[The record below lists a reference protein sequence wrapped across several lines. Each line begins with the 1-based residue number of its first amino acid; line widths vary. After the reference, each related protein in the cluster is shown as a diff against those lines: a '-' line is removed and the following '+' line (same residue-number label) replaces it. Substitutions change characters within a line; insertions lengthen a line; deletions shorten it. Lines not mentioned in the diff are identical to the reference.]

1 MENNDEILSEFILEA
16 REILDL
22 LDADFIRLE
31 QFPGDKKLIGN
42 IFRALHTL
50 KGSSG
55 FFAFKRLEK
64 ISHAG
69 ESLLG
74 KIRDG
79 QIELDPEKIDRLLD
93 TVDVLRVIIE
103 GIEANQSEPAGED
116 QLLIEQLQ
124 VLAKNLATTPN
135 PEIKIE
141 PVIEVIFEVA
151 PAPSFFD
158 SEVIIDRAATLV
170 ADAPVS
176 EKLYDVTAPVKVN
189 LDTLDRL
196 MNLTSEMVLAR
207 NRLLPFA
214 NDSKDLNFSQTVRS
228 IDLLTLELQERMMK
242 MRMQPI
248 SYVWSKFSRLV
259 RDLSHEC
266 NKQVHLTQL
275 GSETELDRALL
286 DAIRDPLIHIL
297 RNSIDHSIEIPAERK
312 LKGKPEVGNIQLMAF
327 HQNGMVVIEISDD
340 GAGVDY
346 ERVRNRAIERK
357 LVSPQDAEGLSK
369 KGLIELIFLPGF
381 STKEHI
387 SSVSGRGVGMDV
399 VKNNITN
406 IGGSIE
412 VDSESNVGTTI
423 RLKIPLTLA
432 IMPALLIG
440 SKDETYAIPQNRILE
455 LVRLSY
461 GKNENLLEDFY
472 GTPVYRL
479 RENLVPVLYLNE
491 ELKLGKA
498 GMTHEASINMVVV
511 QSSGVQFGLI
521 VDGIFN
527 IQDVV
532 VKPLGPLL
540 NNLPKYAGATI
551 LGSGRVSLILDVD
564 GIAAESG
571 LVGRIQAKPIPPPEA
586 PIRIAEEEVSMLLFE
601 LPGISRIA
609 LLLQDIEH
617 ILMLSSTHFQENGNK
632 EVVFYQDQLMHVV
645 RLQEY
650 VSGSDTGRQA
660 DGAVSPV
667 LTCNI
672 NHKIYALVVKQVHDI
687 IQVPIKMHELSS
699 PQRGIKGCVI
709 YKDEV
714 INVLDLEEV
723 IAMHN
728 AHDSTTI
735 YPRVIDIQGVV
746 E

>member
-1 MENNDEILSEFILEA
+1 
-16 REILDL
+16 
-22 LDADFIRLE
+22 
-31 QFPGDKKLIGN
+31 
-42 IFRALHTL
+42 
-50 KGSSG
+50 
-55 FFAFKRLEK
+55 
-64 ISHAG
+64 
-69 ESLLG
+69 
-74 KIRDG
+74 
-79 QIELDPEKIDRLLD
+79 
-93 TVDVLRVIIE
+93 
-103 GIEANQSEPAGED
+103 
-116 QLLIEQLQ
+116 
-124 VLAKNLATTPN
+124 
-135 PEIKIE
+135 
-141 PVIEVIFEVA
+141 
-151 PAPSFFD
+151 
-158 SEVIIDRAATLV
+158 
-170 ADAPVS
+170 
-176 EKLYDVTAPVKVN
+176 
-189 LDTLDRL
+189 L

-214 NDSKDLNFSQTVRS
+214 NDSKDLNFSKTVRS

-346 ERVRNRAIERK
+346 ERVRNRAIDRK
-357 LVSPQDAEGLSK
+357 LLSPQDAESLSK
-369 KGLIELIFLPGF
+369 EGLTELIFLPGF

>member
-1 MENNDEILSEFILEA
+1 
-16 REILDL
+16 
-22 LDADFIRLE
+22 
-31 QFPGDKKLIGN
+31 
-42 IFRALHTL
+42 
-50 KGSSG
+50 
-55 FFAFKRLEK
+55 
-64 ISHAG
+64 
-69 ESLLG
+69 
-74 KIRDG
+74 
-79 QIELDPEKIDRLLD
+79 
-93 TVDVLRVIIE
+93 
-103 GIEANQSEPAGED
+103 
-116 QLLIEQLQ
+116 
-124 VLAKNLATTPN
+124 
-135 PEIKIE
+135 
-141 PVIEVIFEVA
+141 
-151 PAPSFFD
+151 
-158 SEVIIDRAATLV
+158 
-170 ADAPVS
+170 
-176 EKLYDVTAPVKVN
+176 
-189 LDTLDRL
+189 
-196 MNLTSEMVLAR
+196 
-207 NRLLPFA
+207 
-214 NDSKDLNFSQTVRS
+214 
-228 IDLLTLELQERMMK
+228 MK

-491 ELKLGKA
+491 ELKLGKT

>member
-1 MENNDEILSEFILEA
+1 
-16 REILDL
+16 
-22 LDADFIRLE
+22 
-31 QFPGDKKLIGN
+31 
-42 IFRALHTL
+42 
-50 KGSSG
+50 
-55 FFAFKRLEK
+55 
-64 ISHAG
+64 
-69 ESLLG
+69 
-74 KIRDG
+74 
-79 QIELDPEKIDRLLD
+79 
-93 TVDVLRVIIE
+93 
-103 GIEANQSEPAGED
+103 
-116 QLLIEQLQ
+116 
-124 VLAKNLATTPN
+124 
-135 PEIKIE
+135 
-141 PVIEVIFEVA
+141 
-151 PAPSFFD
+151 
-158 SEVIIDRAATLV
+158 
-170 ADAPVS
+170 
-176 EKLYDVTAPVKVN
+176 
-189 LDTLDRL
+189 
-196 MNLTSEMVLAR
+196 
-207 NRLLPFA
+207 
-214 NDSKDLNFSQTVRS
+214 
-228 IDLLTLELQERMMK
+228 
-242 MRMQPI
+242 
-248 SYVWSKFSRLV
+248 
-259 RDLSHEC
+259 
-266 NKQVHLTQL
+266 
-275 GSETELDRALL
+275 
-286 DAIRDPLIHIL
+286 
-297 RNSIDHSIEIPAERK
+297 
-312 LKGKPEVGNIQLMAF
+312 
-327 HQNGMVVIEISDD
+327 
-340 GAGVDY
+340 
-346 ERVRNRAIERK
+346 
-357 LVSPQDAEGLSK
+357 
-369 KGLIELIFLPGF
+369 
-381 STKEHI
+381 
-387 SSVSGRGVGMDV
+387 MDV

-571 LVGRIQAKPIPPPEA
+571 LVGRIQAKPIPPPEV
-586 PIRIAEEEVSMLLFE
+586 PIRIAEEEVSMLMFE